1 VSGAARIG
9 LRELS
14 ITPDGESFM
23 VGDLAR
29 GEFIQVPPIA
39 VTVIKA
45 LRRGLTVDRAAVLA
59 RAEAGQDIDVA
70 DFVQTLA
77 EVGFVASID
86 GVPVSVDG
94 PALTSGGRAG
104 TVLAR
109 LARPFYRGPAW
120 ACYGIL
126 FVGCVVL
133 ISAVPWFR
141 PRYSQLFF
149 LANPLLSLVVLTA
162 ITLPM
167 LFLHEVT
174 HWLGA
179 RIEGVPARITASR
192 RYYLVVAQ
200 TDMSALWA
208 LPRKR
213 RYGPLLAG
221 IAFDVV
227 VTALLLAARGAQ
239 YMGWWHPVPV
249 VARLLAALVVV
260 RVFAIALQFVLFLR
274 TDLYA
279 VLITSLGCLNLTRIS
294 RLRMARRYRR
304 LSPAEEHELQSADPR
319 DLAAARW
326 YGWVQLAGLL
336 VALFYFAAYFAP
348 ATIHLLSWLGGG
360 LARSSP
366 GTTRFW
372 EYAGDGCVVL
382 VPIIIPP
389 YTYLRD
395 RRRRLRGQRRR
406 VRPRSRTR

>member
-1 VSGAARIG
+1 VSGTARIG

-39 VTVIKA
+39 VTVIEG
-45 LRRGLTVDRAAVLA
+45 LREGLTVDHAAVLA
-59 RAEAGQDIDVA
+59 RAEAGQDVDVA
-70 DFVQTLA
+70 DFVQTLR

-94 PALTSGGRAG
+94 PVLTSGGRAG
-104 TVLAR
+104 AVLAR
-109 LARPFYRGPAW
+109 LARPFYTRPAW

-126 FVGCVVL
+126 FVGCAVL

-149 LANPLLSLVVLTA
+149 LANPVLSLALLTA
-162 ITLPM
+162 ITVPL
-167 LFLHEVT
+167 LFFHEVA

-179 RIEGVPARITASR
+179 RIEGAPARITASR

-208 LPRKR
+208 LPRNR
-213 RYGPLLAG
+213 RYAPLLAG
-221 IAFDVV
+221 LAFDVV

-239 YMGWWHPVPV
+239 YLGWWHPVPV
-249 VARLLAALVVV
+249 VAGLLAALVVV
-260 RVFAIALQFVLFLR
+260 RVFGISLQFVLFLR

-294 RLRMARRYRR
+294 RLRMARWYRG
-304 LSPAEEHELQSADPR
+304 LSPAEEQELQSADPR
-319 DLAAARW
+319 DRAAARW

-336 VALFYFAAYFAP
+336 VALFYFAAFFVP
-348 ATIHLLSWLGGG
+348 ATVHLLSWLIRG
-360 LARSSP
+360 LAGSSP
-366 GTTRFW
+366 GTARFW
-372 EYAGDGCVVL
+372 EYAGAGCVPVAS
-382 VPIIIPP
+382 IIIPP

-395 RRRRLRGQRRR
+395 RRRRLFSQR
-406 VRPRSRTR
+406 SESAAANG